1 MSKFWK
7 TAVITLSL
15 VLAISLLTIGTAIA
29 DSKLPS
35 SCTTKLDVTWKI
47 GTRGYGGFTDI
58 ELQGEYEVVPCP
70 PVQVAVL
77 KDLNEK
83 FKVCFKPLRERL
95 VKARG
100 AFGKEQA
107 VFGDSGNTTF
117 PGGIKTEH
125 LGLEAGQTP
134 IDVSGWIFGP
144 SSDGAFNIILSGP
157 GINML
162 NGAAE
167 EASGCWGDWP
177 KLKISSSMLR
187 DLHTLRIKR
196 SEPVSIEGTD
206 CHGEMTVE
214 ISGLRIVRKNTLPD
228 PENPIVTNLDCIEH
242 RGVVSYDGIWCMGGD
257 FGCYRIKEPAGE
269 RKPKSK
275 TKGK

>member
-15 VLAISLLTIGTAIA
+15 VLAISLLTTETAVAI
-29 DSKLPS
+29 SKLPS
-35 SCTTKLDVTWKI
+35 SCYITLDVTWKI

-70 PVQVAVL
+70 PVQVAVV

-100 AFGKEQA
+100 AFYKEQA
-107 VFGDSGNTTF
+107 VFSDSGDSLGF

-125 LGLEAGQTP
+125 LGLETGQTP

-187 DLHTLRIKR
+187 DLHTLHINRT
-196 SEPVSIEGTD
+196 EAVSIEGTD
-206 CHGEMTVE
+206 CQGEMTVK
-214 ISGLRIVRKNTLPD
+214 ISGRRQVRKGTLPNTND
-228 PENPIVTNLDCIEH
+228 PTVINLDCLKH
-242 RGVVSYDGIWCMGGD
+242 RGVVSLDGIWCMGGD
-257 FGCYRIKEPAGE
+257 FGCYRIKDPREK
-269 RKPKSK
+269 KPKGK
-275 TKGK
+275 TKGR